1 VNVRP
6 ILTALVLGAVAAIAT
21 PELALAGV
29 VSDTVSSGAGGL
41 RGFFSGCSGIECTI
55 SMVRFITERAKL
67 LINIFALF
75 AIIQGGIRLLVRE
88 EEGQITKA
96 KQTIAITITAVF
108 LVHLSPRILEM
119 IYGAEGEVFSTPGG
133 AVQGVTVLADEVY
146 GLIRW
151 AEVMVAVAA
160 VITIIVSGLMAVAT
174 FGSDEGLTNI
184 KRTIYGVIAG
194 ILLLITRQVI
204 KSLFGLGDFG
214 LPGNPTTL
222 LLLARGVQIINTLL
236 TFAFLVTVGIVVY
249 AGIMMILN
257 LGKEEVFNNAKNLI
271 FRALIGLFVIFVSY
285 VIIKFVIEVVLV

>member
-1 VNVRP
+1 MNVRP